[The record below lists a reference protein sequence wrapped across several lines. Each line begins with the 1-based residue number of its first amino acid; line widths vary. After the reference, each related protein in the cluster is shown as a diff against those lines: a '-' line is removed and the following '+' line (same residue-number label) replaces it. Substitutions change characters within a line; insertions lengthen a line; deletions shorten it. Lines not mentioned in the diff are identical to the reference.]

1 MVNNQP
7 ISRTSAHKCLGVH
20 IDEKLSWDCHVDTI
34 RKKVSAGI
42 GAMRC
47 IKNFVPV
54 ATLETVYKGLVQ
66 PYFEYCTSLRDTCG
80 KFLKDKLQ
88 RVQSRAARVL
98 TDASY
103 DTRSADLIGSLSW
116 QLLDDRR
123 RCAKSILMFKIY

>member
-1 MVNNQP
+1 MVNDQP
-7 ISRTSAHKCLGVH
+7 ISRTSAHKYLGVQK
-20 IDEKLSWDCHVDTI
+20 DEKLSWDCHVDMI
-34 RKKVSAGI
+34 CKKVSAGI
-42 GAMRC
+42 RAMQR

-98 TDASY
+98 TGASY
-103 DTRSADLIGSLSW
+103 DIHSADLTIFLGKHVIIHGVVQS
-116 QLLDDRR
+116 Q
-123 RCAKSILMFKIY
+123 F